1 MNRYFILICMA
12 ICTVALFAEGIGTI
26 SFVLGTVEYRPNQNS
41 TFVSAT
47 RNMSVSLDGFIRTDL
62 GAKAEIIFTGG
73 ALGKVEANKVISIR
87 QLYEEASA
95 AGAWSSKV
103 KRQLKNLSLP
113 SSKEASTVAGIR
125 RSEAVV
131 KETSDYFWAVPE
143 LASFSDAMMKY
154 ESGKLSEAI
163 PVLQKVIAQD
173 PLTRD
178 AELSHLLLGL
188 IHEELNNPAE
198 RDKHLNTLKMDFPHS
213 QFLPD
218 LPAQ

>member
-73 ALGKVEANKVISIR
+73 ALGKVEANKVVGIR

-113 SSKEASTVAGIR
+113 SKKEASSVAGIR
-125 RSEAVV
+125 RSEAQVQ
-131 KETSDYFWAVPE
+131 KTSAYFWAMPE
-143 LASFSDAMMKY
+143 QALFEDAMAKY
-154 ESGKLSEAI
+154 EAGKLSEAI
-163 PVLQKVIAQD
+163 PILERVIEQD
-173 PLTRD
+173 PLSRD

-188 IHEELNNPAE
+188 IHDELRDPE
-198 RDKHLNTLKMDFPHS
+198 QRDKHLGILRKDFPHS
-213 QFLPD
+213 QFLDSLPD
-218 LPAQ
+218 